1 MRLKPFKC
9 PEPNCSHFSASKG
22 NLKIHQRNHTRTTND
37 QLYLVKGALES
48 ENVEELEA
56 SEGQMTEKG
65 PELVEDSQSSDSGV
79 NQVQGN
85 F

>member
-1 MRLKPFKC
+1 MRFKVFKC
-9 PEPNCSHFSASKG
+9 PEPNCYYSSASKG

-48 ENVEELEA
+48 ENVEGLEA
-56 SEGQMTEKG
+56 SEVQMTEEG
-65 PELVEDSQSSDSGV
+65 PELAEDSQSTVSGV